1 MQMNTTTETENY
13 FERLKQEDADYATY
27 AKRFMPLAEFM
38 AEYEHQKGL
47 QNLTQ
52 AEIARRLGTTQSA
65 VSRFESMKH
74 PPSYDLLRR
83 VAQTL
88 GDRLSISP
96 LAGYTFTVPAD
107 LRETADKVAKNRG
120 VSAVQLMA
128 GLFREALKR
137 ESFIVCG
144 HGGGAVRTLP
154 VYFTG
159 PSEYSDGYDAERT
172 VVGNPLLDEVA
183 G

>member
-1 MQMNTTTETENY
+1 MSTTTETDNY
-13 FERLKQEDADYATY
+13 FEQLKQEDAEYAAY

-52 AEIARRLGTTQSA
+52 AEIAQRLGTTQSA
-65 VSRFESMKH
+65 VSRFEAMKH
-74 PPSYDLLRR
+74 PPSYDLLNR

-88 GDRLSISP
+88 GDRLFISP
-96 LAGYTFTVPAD
+96 LAGYTLTIPAD
-107 LRETADKVAKNRG
+107 LRETVDKAAQNRG

-128 GLFREALKR
+128 DLLREALKR
-137 ESFIVCG
+137 ESLIVCG
-144 HGGGAVRTLP
+144 HGMETVRTLP
-154 VYFTG
+154 VYNAGT
-159 PSEYSDGYDAERT
+159 PEYRNGYDAERT
-172 VVGNPLLDEVA
+172 VTEIPPLGEVA

>member
-1 MQMNTTTETENY
+1 MSTATETDNY
-13 FERLKQEDADYATY
+13 FEQLKQEDAEYAEY

-52 AEIARRLGTTQSA
+52 AEIAQRLGTTQSA

-74 PPSYDLLRR
+74 PPSYDLLNRI
-83 VAQTL
+83 AQTL
-88 GDRLSISP
+88 GDRLFISP
-96 LAGYTFTVPAD
+96 LAGYTLTIPAD
-107 LRETADKVAKNRG
+107 LRETVDKAAQNRD

-128 GLFREALKR
+128 DLLREALKR
-137 ESFIVCG
+137 ESLTVCG
-144 HGGGAVRTLP
+144 HGVETVRTFP
-154 VYFTG
+154 VYGAG
-159 PSEYSDGYDAERT
+159 PTRSRDEYYADGT
-172 VVGNPLLDEVA
+172 VSGIPPLGEVA